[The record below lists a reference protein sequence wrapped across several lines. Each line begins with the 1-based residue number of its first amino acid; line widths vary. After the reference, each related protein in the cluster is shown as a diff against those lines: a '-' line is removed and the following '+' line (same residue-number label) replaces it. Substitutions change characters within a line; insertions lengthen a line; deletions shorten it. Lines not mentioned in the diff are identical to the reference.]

1 MIRIVLLFVL
11 FSPSVAAQTSD
22 GMGFLLLGADAMQLA
37 SSETVAALGY
47 GPSTLFSNPALLGF
61 EERST
66 VALSNTF
73 WLDDGFNRSASAS
86 LRGRK
91 WVAAAGVLQSTVG
104 GIEARQNPGPADGT
118 FDVHYVAFT
127 VGLGRSF
134 GSLSVGAHASALYER
149 VFDRSA
155 SGYRLGAG
163 VAARYLDDRFRIGTV
178 VTNIGEMQVLAIEAT
193 PLPGIWRSGVAVD
206 LLQFSVNQARNVP
219 LTLGV
224 ATDVHVPFNNP
235 AYVSATTSLTA
246 SDVLVLRGGMRSGE
260 TTRRWT
266 FGLELVQ
273 PRFRFS
279 YALLPFDLGY
289 GTSHSLGVSFAI

>member
-1 MIRIVLLFVL
+1 MIRITALILLL
-11 FSPSVAAQTSD
+11 ATSTHAQTTD

-61 EERST
+61 EERSS

-73 WLDDGFNRSASAS
+73 WLEDAFNRSASAS
-86 LRGRK
+86 YRGRR
-91 WVAAAGVLQSTVG
+91 WVAAAGMLQSTVG
-104 GIEARQNPGPADGT
+104 GIEARQKPGPSDGT

-127 VGLGRSF
+127 VGLGRAL
-134 GSLSVGAHASALYER
+134 GSVSVGAHASALYER

-155 SGYRLGAG
+155 AGYRVGAG
-163 VAARYLDDRFRIGTV
+163 LAARYLDDRLRIGTV
-178 VTNIGEMQVLAIEAT
+178 VSNIGEMQVLAIEAT

-219 LTLGV
+219 LTLGL
-224 ATDVHVPFNNP
+224 ATDVHVPFNDA

-246 SDVLVLRGGMRSGE
+246 SDVLVLRGGLRSGE

-266 FGLELVQ
+266 LGLELVQ

-289 GTSHSLGVSFAI
+289 GSSHSLGVSFAI